1 MKENIDNAI
10 AWIKEQKLP
19 GCLTGSILLNYFPD
33 EKHVQDID
41 FFAYSEQSFTQMY
54 YAMYHSDMFQI
65 LDPLERWKSDKFRKD
80 KQKFPKMGIQTIKFC
95 FNTCIEVNIIYKQN
109 CTNIYSVLS
118 SFDLD
123 IICKGYDTYLQKE
136 LDLTGDSTTTKIAS
150 WNRWNSNYYES
161 ELWQISRILRQ
172 LNRVFKYHKRGYNT
186 DAVVHKYIELIDE
199 IQKHQDIFSSETY
212 SEKLKI
218 RKKNTKI
225 VKKICEIWLETHE
238 ITDKQIELINE
249 KIKEI

>member
-1 MKENIDNAI
+1 MFE
-10 AWIKEQKLP
+10 EE
-19 GCLTGSILLNYFPD
+19 GSI
-33 EKHVQDID
+33 QDVD
-41 FFAYSEQSFTQMY
+41 FFAYDKESFTQAF
-54 YAMYHSDMFQI
+54 YAMYYDDMFQI
-65 LDPLERWKSDKFRKD
+65 LDPLEKWKADKFMSSTSKAA
-80 KQKFPKMGIQTIKFC
+80 FGITTIKFMY
-95 FNTCIEVNIIYKQN
+95 NTFIPVNIILKNN
-109 CTNIYSVLS
+109 CYNGFSVIA
-118 SFDLD
+118 SFDMD
-123 IICKGYDTYLQKE
+123 IVAKCYDTYIEQE
-136 LDLTGDSTTTKIAS
+136 LDLTYGSTETKIVS
-150 WNRWNSNYYES
+150 FNKWNSSFYNS

-172 LNRVFKYHKRGYNT
+172 INRCFKYHKRGYNT
-186 DAVVHKYIELIDE
+186 DAVILKYIDLIDE